1 MRARVGH
8 GARAVPAVLAALDAA
23 GISVASVTV
32 ARPSLDDVY
41 LQYTG
46 RAYQP
51 GDPGGITVTAMTET
65 ARITGRHLRF
75 FSRQPYFIGIF
86 LVQPIIWLLL
96 FGALFQNV
104 INIPGFGWEGSY
116 LDYLVPGVLVMT
128 ALFSCGWAGM
138 SIIEDL
144 DRSIMA
150 RFLVT
155 PIHRSAIIAGLNLY
169 EVISLAIQALIIG
182 GLALLLGA
190 QFAGGFAGLRGADA
204 VRDARRRERG
214 VSLRRDGADPAPA
227 RVRHRHQ
234 HLADAAADVPLVGV
248 HAAQA
253 GPGVDRHDRR
263 VQPGQLGGRGRPPG
277 TDGRSRLVLRP
288 AAAGGL
294 AVLAIVTT
302 AWATFTFRR
311 TSARSSLPIA
321 PLTLRPVVM
330 RSLIHAG

>member
-1 MRARVGH
+1 VT
-8 GARAVPAVLAALDAA
+8 VLA
-23 GISVASVTV
+23 
-32 ARPSLDDVY
+32 
-41 LQYTG
+41 
-46 RAYQP
+46 
-51 GDPGGITVTAMTET
+51 ET
-65 ARITGRHLRF
+65 TRMTGRHLRF

-86 LVQPIIWLLL
+86 LVQPVIWLLL

-169 EVISLAIQALIIG
+169 EVIALAIQALIIG

-190 QFAGGFAGLRGADA
+190 KFPGGISGFAVLTLCAM
-204 VRDARRRERG
+204 
-214 VSLRRDGADPAPA
+214 
-227 RVRHRHQ
+227 
-234 HLADAAADVPLVGV
+234 LVGASV
-248 HAAQA
+248 SSVSDAMALTLRQRESVIGINTLLTLPLTFLSAAFMPLNLAPTWIATIAAYNPVNWAVEAGRQA
-253 GPGVDRHDRR
+253 LTEGPEW
-263 VQPGQLGGRGRPPG
+263 
-277 TDGRSRLVLRP
+277 SFVLPRIF
-288 AAAGGL
+288 GL

-302 AWATFTFRR
+302 AWATFTFR
-311 TSARSSLPIA
+311 SYQRSI
-321 PLTLRPVVM
+321 
-330 RSLIHAG
+330 